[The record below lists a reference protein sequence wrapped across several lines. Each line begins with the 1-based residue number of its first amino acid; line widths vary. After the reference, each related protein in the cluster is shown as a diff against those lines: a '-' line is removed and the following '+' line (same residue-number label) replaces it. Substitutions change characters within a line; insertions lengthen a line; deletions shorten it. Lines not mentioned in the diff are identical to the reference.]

1 MNYHRNNWRQVAD
14 VAAPFIPGGRALMDA
29 VNVVQG
35 FSDNVG
41 RDRLQYVQDGRPVV
55 ELPWQPPGP
64 PPDPQRA
71 EAVGRQAWGVLFADA
86 QQYGARPLLDQAG
99 TLLASLPPTELDLV
113 VRRFGTQG
121 LDRWDALTHI
131 EDEHGQPA
139 YDWRRQQE
147 LFSWLLRTVSP
158 YGAMLIG
165 AGMPCSQPD
174 YDAECGC
181 GDHGWVLPEGPFAQV
196 DGAYVTENWQ
206 WVSASTEA
214 MSWQD
219 MDQGRF
225 GTCWLLTSMQA
236 VLQANSQYAPR
247 HLRLEA
253 NGTVTVTLYDEG
265 TPIGIT
271 LVPDLPYGH
280 GGLWG
285 AKGHTADARYAETW
299 PGYFEKAAAQ
309 FFGNYHDV
317 AHGGGVCDALALLTG
332 RAAQPLDLTSPWLAQ
347 EIADRKARGQ
357 ALVATTP
364 GTSDRDTIADGR
376 LAANHAYFIK
386 DVDPAGGRICLGNP
400 WGDGATRQMWEC
412 WLTRQEVGP
421 HLVRIDAVDTW

>member
-1 MNYHRNNWRQVAD
+1 
-14 VAAPFIPGGRALMDA
+14 MDA